1 MSPAI
6 ATSVTFTDEE
16 EIDKPRIGINYEGN
30 KLYAPMGLGWYGSL
44 KGLYNNIYS
53 GQHPALLGKSH
64 KEEEGGGST
73 GEIHVSYTTTDFIT
87 YDGVLQ
93 IDQEFWNNIDPSMTN
108 IRIRIQLGFVNK
120 STKKLDYYVVR
131 SVVDHLN
138 YGDTGTYDFTIT
150 QTGSRSPNT
159 YWAQINL
166 HIGTDGDVERVRCP
180 GCVQDYS
187 DGKVGDVFS
196 VSIPSFTEYFMS
208 FTSTRSGSGRNF
220 TLNVT
225 GLTGEG
231 PYEFGYFKGSE
242 WIKLNDF
249 TLGTITTT
257 LPDEVQ
263 TGGTGTVFV
272 PDVYLKKTGD
282 EQVLFSFST
291 NLTGR
296 AYATFYADS
305 MAHNAIFE

>member
-16 EIDKPRIGINYEGN
+16 EISKPRLGINYEGN
-30 KLYAPMGLGWYGSL
+30 KLYAPIGLGWYGSL
-44 KGLYNNIYS
+44 KGLYSNVYS
-53 GQHPALLGKSH
+53 GRHPALWGKTH

-73 GEIHVSYTTTDFIT
+73 GAHISYTTTDFTT

-93 IDQEFWNNIDPSMTN
+93 IDQEFWNNIDPSVTN

-120 STKKLDYYVVR
+120 STKRLDYYTVRNVVN
-131 SVVDHLN
+131 HLN
-138 YGDTGTYDFTIT
+138 YGDTGTYNFTFT
-150 QTGSRSPNT
+150 QTESPSPNT
-159 YWAQINL
+159 YWAQISFN
-166 HIGTDGDVERVRCP
+166 IGMNSDSERIRCP
-180 GCVQDYS
+180 GCAQDYS
-187 DGKVGDVFS
+187 NGKVGDVFS
-196 VSIPSFTEYFMS
+196 VSIPSITEYFMS
-208 FTSTRSGSGRNF
+208 FTSTNSYSGRNF
-220 TLNVT
+220 TLNIT

-263 TGGTGTVFV
+263 TGGSGTIFV
-272 PDVYLKKTGD
+272 PNVYLKKTGD
-282 EQVLFSFST
+282 EQVMFSLSI
-291 NLTGR
+291 NSSGR
-296 AYATFYADS
+296 AYGTFYADS